1 MVKFLIIRLSS
12 IGDIVLTTPV
22 VRMLKQQVEGAE
34 IHYLTKKQYAEI
46 LESNP
51 YIDTVHVFE
60 NNIVELSEKL
70 KYQHYNYIIDLHH
83 NYRSGRIKSRL
94 NIIAFSVKKLNW
106 EKWLIVNF
114 KINKLPDKHIVD
126 RYLETVKVFDVVND
140 NKGLDFFIPDEDVV
154 EDSTLPLEFQNG
166 YVGFVIG
173 AGHFTKRL
181 PPKKISKICSEINLP
196 VVLLGGPEDK
206 ENAEIIIENSSG
218 IVYNACGNYSLN
230 QSASLVKN
238 ARVIISHDT
247 GLMHIAAAFKKK
259 VISIWGNTIPEFG
272 MYPYLAD
279 KSSKIIQVEEL
290 KCRPCTKI
298 GFSKCP
304 KRHFKCMNDISEIEI
319 VEYANKLYSDD

>member
-1 MVKFLIIRLSS
+1 MVKFLIIRFSS

-22 VRMLKQQVEGAE
+22 VRMLKQQVEEAE
-34 IHYLTKKQYAEI
+34 IHYLTKKHYAEI
-46 LESNP
+46 VESNP

-94 NIIAFSVKKLNW
+94 DIIAFSVKKLNW

-126 RYLETVKVFDVVND
+126 RYLETVKVFDIVND
-140 NKGLDFFIPDEDVV
+140 NKGLDFFIPDGDIV
-154 EDSTLPLEFQNG
+154 EESTLPLEFQNG
-166 YVGFVIG
+166 YVGIVIG
-173 AGHFTKRL
+173 AGHFTKKL
-181 PPKKISKICSEINLP
+181 PPQKISEICSEINLP

-206 ENAEIIIENSSG
+206 ENADIIIENSTG

-259 VISIWGNTIPEFG
+259 IISIWGNTIPEFG

-279 KSSKIIQVEEL
+279 ENSKIIQVEEL

-304 KRHFKCMNDISEIEI
+304 KKHFKCMNDISESEI